1 MLSISMSDMPVM
13 TIYNVLLQFEAALEQ
28 KQNEI
33 DELSERLQQQ
43 HKNHQQSVTIL
54 ENECQLK
61 VDEVQYTVC
70 EIVRK

>member
-1 MLSISMSDMPVM
+1 MITVH
-13 TIYNVLLQFEAALEQ
+13 NVLLQFEATVER

-43 HKNHQQSVTIL
+43 HETHQQSVTVL

-61 VDEVQYTVC
+61 VDEVVLYVGWSSQSHICNT
-70 EIVRK
+70 